1 MEEII
6 AYEGSSYTIEWFYD
20 EQGKSDVLEFFN
32 GLDDINKRKVMMLFK
47 RMGDFGRISDL
58 TKFRN
63 EGDKIYAFKP
73 QPNRF
78 LSFFYA
84 GKKIIVTNAFCK
96 KCQKLPAEEKLKAVG
111 RKENY
116 VQRVNAGVYY
126 AKE

>member
-1 MEEII
+1 MEEIV
-6 AYEGSSYTIEWFYD
+6 AYNGSSYTIEWFYD
-20 EQGKSDVLEFFN
+20 EQGKSDALDFFN
-32 GLDDINKRKVMMLFK
+32 GLDNVSKRKVMMLFK

-78 LSFFYA
+78 LSFFYT

-96 KCQKLPAEEKLKAVG
+96 KGQKLPEEEKSKAIS

-116 VQRVNAGVYY
+116 EKRVIAGVYY
-126 AKE
+126 VKG